1 MLAVEVVMAVGL
13 CSSNRV
19 GCGSKF
25 VVIIDGGKMVIMANM
40 DLDSCPRIICIEN
53 MSKILDFIHCF
64 RIGTRKGVNNE
75 NKHCSYYQ

>member
-1 MLAVEVVMAVGL
+1 MVVGL

-19 GCGSKF
+19 ATYCGSKF

-40 DLDSCPRIICIEN
+40 DLYSCPRIICIEN
-53 MSKILDFIHCF
+53 MNRGSKILDFIHCF

-75 NKHCSYYQ
+75 NKHCSYY